1 MAQVSLSQMNFQ
13 LTPYYF
19 SLLRSF
25 KHAIDVTLDQNGER
39 IGSMASSVNNFT
51 IQGMCKR
58 AANDIP
64 ENFFISYVDQFCAD
78 QGHQFLK
85 TGILN
90 IHSFTFF
97 CIFIIIFKFVL

>member
-1 MAQVSLSQMNFQ
+1 MTQASLNQFQM
-13 LTPYYF
+13 TPYYY

-25 KHAIDVTLDQNGER
+25 KHAIDVTLDRDGER
-39 IGSMASSVNNFT
+39 HGSMASGVNNFT

-64 ENFFISYVDQFCAD
+64 ENFYITYVDQFCAD

-85 TGILN
+85 PGILN
-90 IHSFTFF
+90 FYF
-97 CIFIIIFKFVL
+97 FIIIFKFVL